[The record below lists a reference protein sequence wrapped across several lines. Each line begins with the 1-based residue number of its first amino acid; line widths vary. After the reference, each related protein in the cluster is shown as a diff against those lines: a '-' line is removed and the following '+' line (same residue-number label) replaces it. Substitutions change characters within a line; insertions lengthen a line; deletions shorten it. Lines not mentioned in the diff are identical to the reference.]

1 MVKKIDRS
9 SFAELTYLR
18 LVKLDISGNRIS
30 VLPNEM
36 RKMKSLVDFRLSDN
50 PLTSPPASV
59 STNVFAMKRDR
70 DRSCYRIVDQLFPP
84 PFFFRSYAF
93 AGERTSLN
101 IWRDRR
107 RNTREPEV
115 AVLGEHLWTLG
126 ATRLWTRGPTG
137 DTTWTVDTARATAST
152 NVGPKRFTARL
163 VSSSF
168 FSLSSY
174 LFVSSSSPG
183 STTSFSATKLC
194 KSRYSTDNRVHTRRK
209 SSVVET
215 FAWQLLFSCTSNM

>member
-1 MVKKIDRS
+1 MNEIANDGKKNRS
-9 SFAELTYLR
+9 FFAELTYLR

-59 STNVFAMKRDR
+59 SIKCFASDGT
-70 DRSCYRIVDQLFPP
+70 RSIVELSINHFSHSSHS
-84 PFFFRSYAF
+84 FRSYAF

-107 RNTREPEV
+107 RSTREPEV
-115 AVLGEHLWTLG
+115 AALGEHLWTSG
-126 ATRLWTRGPTG
+126 VTRLWTRGPTG
-137 DTTWTVDTARATAST
+137 DTTWTVGTARATAST
-152 NVGPKRFTARL
+152 NVGLKRFTARL

-194 KSRYSTDNRVHTRRK
+194 KSRYSTDITEYTLY
-209 SSVVET
+209 VEK
-215 FAWQLLFSCTSNM
+215 AA